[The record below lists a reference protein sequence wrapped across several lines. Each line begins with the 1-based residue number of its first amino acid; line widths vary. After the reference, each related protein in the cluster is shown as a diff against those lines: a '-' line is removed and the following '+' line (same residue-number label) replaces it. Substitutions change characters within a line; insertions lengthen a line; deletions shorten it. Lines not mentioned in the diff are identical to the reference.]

1 MWVELRRGWGRAR
14 RGEEGECIL
23 SGGIAGSVRAVLNHD
38 LLGTSL
44 AVQWLG
50 LRALTAK
57 GLGSIPGQET
67 KIPQP
72 ATPQQESPGRLQC
85 LLHRKGVSQV
95 SSRKSRG
102 VFKSLHDPGGKT
114 KPVSF

>member
-72 ATPQQESPGRLQC
+72 ATPHPQI
-85 LLHRKGVSQV
+85 
-95 SSRKSRG
+95 
-102 VFKSLHDPGGKT
+102 KSLLLGFSTYSASASASTLPSKALCI
-114 KPVSF
+114 